1 MRLELEEISAGGI
14 VREYSVAAE
23 AFPELKTLVE
33 SGQLNFLSPLDF
45 SLRLQRAGTLVELD
59 GKLVVAIKEECGR
72 CLTRFSG
79 RVDSEFSL
87 TFTPLKEPEA
97 DQEEEVEL
105 ETAELGLIPYEAEQI
120 DLLLPLQE
128 QVILSLPISPLCKED
143 CRGLCSE
150 CGANLNETDCGC
162 EKKPFNSKFAAL
174 KNLQLDSE

>member
-1 MRLELEEISAGGI
+1 M
-14 VREYSVAAE
+14 
-23 AFPELKTLVE
+23 
-33 SGQLNFLSPLDF
+33 
-45 SLRLQRAGTLVELD
+45 ELD

-120 DLLLPLQE
+120 DLFARIYPMNARPLQATAGRR
-128 QVILSLPISPLCKED
+128 ILQSD
-143 CRGLCSE
+143 
-150 CGANLNETDCGC
+150 
-162 EKKPFNSKFAAL
+162 
-174 KNLQLDSE
+174 